1 MIHMPDLRARP
12 TLADYQAFVIEL
24 EAERGFSLQTPVEK
38 CVLLGE
44 EVGELF
50 KAIRKAEGI
59 AIEPGAKVGGIGEE
73 LADILVYLCSI
84 ANRYGVDIE
93 QAFRAKEEINKTRR
107 WA

>member
-1 MIHMPDLRARP
+1 MRDLPPRP
-12 TLADYQAFVIEL
+12 RLADFQAFVIEM
-24 EAERGFSLQTPVEK
+24 EAERGFSRQTPVEK

-73 LADILVYLCSI
+73 LADILVYLCAI

-93 QAFRAKEEINKTRR
+93 QAFRAKEEVNKTRR